1 MNATDPIMELLVDI
15 AVPTASHPS
24 EIVRI
29 AQLVK
34 AKSPEFDDTKFI
46 ERATAQWED
55 EHADELAAQQADYF
69 ALVNGKEG
77 ADV

>member
-1 MNATDPIMELLVDI
+1 MSATEPIMDLLVEI

-24 EIVRI
+24 EIVHI
-29 AQLVK
+29 ARLVK
-34 AKSPEFDDTKFI
+34 ADCPEFDEDKFI
-46 ERATAQWED
+46 QRAVTHWED
-55 EHADELAAQQADYF
+55 QHADELAAQQADYY